1 MDDPPMSER
10 MAPKCGILSATKA
23 TMTHTTD
30 RSTALCHPKSATVE
44 ATLLYHFIAAV
55 KCFILFY
62 LFIFYTV
69 NEENYFTAAVKY

>member
-1 MDDPPMSER
+1 MVDDPPMSER

-44 ATLLYHFIAAV
+44 VTLLYRFIAAV
-55 KCFILFY
+55 
-62 LFIFYTV
+62 
-69 NEENYFTAAVKY
+69 ENYFTAAVEYCFTAAV